1 MQAWLARPSTGGAL
15 SASLSAS
22 PASPERASF
31 LARAWILTA
40 KAAPRDVSAMGITA
54 RTGQP
59 PTESTMEPP
68 MEPTMRSPMESRMR
82 SRMQS
87 NWPLGRLPSELE
99 VPSAGCSPGAVVT
112 VAARSWQQAGKSS
125 QALPRRLVQRR
136 IRADQIANHVPCRD
150 VQSAFGRRA
159 HGEGNR
165 ALGTEAYPL
174 GRRFLPRPDAHGLGK
189 HIDGNRFVPRLELA
203 ITTKTI

>member
-1 MQAWLARPSTGGAL
+1 MQAWLARPSTGGAV

-22 PASPERASF
+22 PASPVRAF
-31 LARAWILTA
+31 LLARGWIFTA

-59 PTESTMEPP
+59 TIQSTMES
-68 MEPTMRSPMESRMR
+68 TLQSTLQST
-82 SRMQS
+82 MQS
-87 NWPLGRLPSELE
+87 NWTPMGRLRSELE
-99 VPSAGCSPGAVVT
+99 VPSAGCSPGAVV
-112 VAARSWQQAGKSS
+112 AATARCRQQAGKSS